1 MDLLLLPSALLQGRH
16 IDWLERENPE
26 AQVWHNLELLR
37 KPSVVLQLVL
47 TCTIDVAASGY
58 LSINAGLLPPGHAG
72 GNKHST
78 KTFFVLV
85 AGSLSFV
92 GIFHHPNLGRM
103 LVATIGPEQSPPA
116 IRKKESG

>member
-1 MDLLLLPSALLQGRH
+1 M
-16 IDWLERENPE
+16 
-26 AQVWHNLELLR
+26 
-37 KPSVVLQLVL
+37 VLQLVL

-78 KTFFVLV
+78 KTFFV

-92 GIFHHPNLGRM
+92 GIFHHPTFGPM
-103 LVATIGPEQSPPA
+103 LYQEMGPEQSPPFGQTA
-116 IRKKESG
+116 QSQAFGSSAVLFK